1 MNKCNSCTL
10 ATAIEIHET
19 TLGDKNQKD
28 SKLIFSGYK
37 ANVEW
42 IITLRW
48 KDDVEQ
54 RCCGAIGFETVIV
67 FTLKYKTISRSG
79 YSTIDKNIIVLWFKI
94 SMYDF
99 ISDVYVNFCKF
110 YLL

>member
-37 ANVEW
+37 ANVE
-42 IITLRW
+42 
-48 KDDVEQ
+48 
-54 RCCGAIGFETVIV
+54 
-67 FTLKYKTISRSG
+67 
-79 YSTIDKNIIVLWFKI
+79 
-94 SMYDF
+94 
-99 ISDVYVNFCKF
+99 
-110 YLL
+110 